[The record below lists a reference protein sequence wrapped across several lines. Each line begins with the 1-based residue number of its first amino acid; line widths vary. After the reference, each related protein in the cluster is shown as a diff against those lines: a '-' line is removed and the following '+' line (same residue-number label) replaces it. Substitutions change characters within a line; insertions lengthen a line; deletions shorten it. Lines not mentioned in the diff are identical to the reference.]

1 MKIRRSKRVKK
12 RIRRRAGSLTPQQSA
27 KKIQSAFR
35 ENTTRRKASALR
47 QRHSAKTIQRKIH
60 EAFDFTRDNC
70 AVCTEKLA
78 LTSKVSTLSCKHG
91 LHKQCLT
98 DLKNSRAFKDETKR
112 RCPICRTKAKELQT
126 IDEEEDT
133 LGKDIKRMIHLL
145 LNGIVYPEEL
155 VSPANIERFKQ
166 ELFTKCESDILLVFG
181 RRATGVEVFTTIGHI
196 IAKIREQFQL
206 LKDSLTTIN
215 KIINTKK
222 GVLRKRIS
230 NADLIIVQDIL
241 NKKVLISEGL
251 LTNRLNIT
259 LPTTIATQI
268 QVVKSL
274 FN

>member
-1 MKIRRSKRVKK
+1 MKKSIQVKKRIKIRIKTAKHVKK

-60 EAFDFTRDNC
+60 QAFDFTRDNC

-112 RCPICRTKAKELQT
+112 RCPICRTLIKKIKDS
-126 IDEEEDT
+126 IDRVIIYTPFID
-133 LGKDIKRMIHLL
+133 
-145 LNGIVYPEEL
+145 EL
-155 VSPANIERFKQ
+155 VSPANIERFKH
-166 ELFTKCESDILLVFG
+166 ELFTKCERDIVQDIG
-181 RRATGVEVFTTIGHI
+181 RGATGEEVLNIVMRICGIVRSNF
-196 IAKIREQFQL
+196 FL
-206 LKDSLTTIN
+206 LNKSLTTIN
-215 KIINTKK
+215 NIIKTKK
-222 GVLRKRIS
+222 GVLKKRINNTDS
-230 NADLIIVQDIL
+230 IIVENIL
-241 NKKVLISEGL
+241 NQKILSYEEQL
-251 LTNRLNIT
+251 MQYNIT
-259 LPTTIATQI
+259 IPTTIATQI

>member
-12 RIRRRAGSLTPQQSA
+12 HIRRRAGSLTPQQSA

-60 EAFDFTRDNC
+60 QAFDFTRDNC

-126 IDEEEDT
+126 IIEDT
-133 LGKDIKRMIHLL
+133 LIKKIKDSIDRVI
-145 LNGIVYPEEL
+145 IYTPFIDEL
-155 VSPANIERFKQ
+155 VSPANIERFKH
-166 ELFTKCESDILLVFG
+166 ELFTKCERDIVQDIG
-181 RRATGVEVFTTIGHI
+181 RGATGEEVLNIVMRICGIVRSNF
-196 IAKIREQFQL
+196 FL
-206 LKDSLTTIN
+206 LNKSLTTIN
-215 KIINTKK
+215 NIIKTKK
-222 GVLRKRIS
+222 GVLKKRINNTDS
-230 NADLIIVQDIL
+230 IIVENIL
-241 NKKVLISEGL
+241 NQKILSYEEQL
-251 LTNRLNIT
+251 MQYNIT
-259 LPTTIATQI
+259 IPTTIATQI